1 MTFKKDH
8 LPFTAIKDPMIEIFN
23 LFPLLKAIVPN
34 HGKIKGWA
42 FSFGGGNYV
51 FKANNEP
58 IEQDVKYAQS

>member
-1 MTFKKDH
+1 
-8 LPFTAIKDPMIEIFN
+8 MIETFN
-23 LFPLLKAIVPN
+23 LFPLLKAIVPH

-58 IEQDVKYAQS
+58 VEQDVKYAQS

>member
-1 MTFKKDH
+1 
-8 LPFTAIKDPMIEIFN
+8 MIETFN

-34 HGKIKGWA
+34 HRKIKGWA